1 MEIIA
6 IFSDHASIYCCK
18 VWHFL
23 WESVLQMCS
32 VFGMPLVV
40 VVLEG
45 LQIDQIRAYKK

>member
-6 IFSDHASIYCCK
+6 IFSGHANIYCWK

-23 WESVLQMCS
+23 WESVLQMCF

-40 VVLEG
+40 VVYEG
-45 LQIDQIRAYKK
+45 LQID